1 MKSSLII
8 FGIDVLAFK
17 ERGKKTSRVY
27 SLVIMSTDHLEKHT
41 KITKRQLLKK
51 IQDIKPDYIAIDNI
65 FELAP
70 NAQGIIRLLELIPPT
85 SLLVQVTG
93 NPRTGMEKLSH
104 LITKHNLRKDL
115 SFSYNSQ
122 KLSAIE
128 AAEVAA
134 KLCVKQVGHI
144 VEAFE
149 EEIKIGITRKKSPGK
164 GGWSA
169 PRFERVS
176 RVAVQQAAKEVE
188 SVLKEKNL
196 KWDIFKYPQKR
207 VYLIQL
213 ENELIASIQMK
224 TKQLNTDLV
233 KVIVQ
238 RVTRATLD
246 FKPLDVA
253 MAPSVKSLKNIILGL
268 DPGTTTGIA
277 ILDCNR
283 GNVLYLGSKRECG
296 ISEII
301 RISTRYGKVSC
312 VAADVIPAPA
322 MVERVAKITG
332 GKLLTPSVLATVS
345 QKRSYLQDYSDLTV
359 NYSHLNSHE
368 RDALFGAL
376 KGYNLLKSQFQ
387 KVKRVI
393 EETHP
398 SLISHLSEIQ
408 RLVLA
413 GYSISNAISLI
424 HGREDSF
431 VTEIKETDFKHL
443 ITSLKNENIQ
453 WQTKFEI
460 MSEEMDKLDQEVKY
474 WRNQSRDQSWK
485 IKRLSTSLEK
495 TKVRNSRQTRK
506 KVTDVVEREV
516 GQIKEENKLFRQTIR
531 KNKLEI
537 KQLKEI
543 KNFWVQGH
551 EFPLKPLKS
560 FSDSSIRDTN
570 TNYGL
575 HEGDIVLVLDP
586 SGGGAQTAFKLIDFG
601 IRGVIIPEESPK
613 FSDQALLVFNEN
625 CVPCLELP
633 LSEYANRDRTSI
645 DPPLEIW
652 VYNELYLTDISVKE
666 EIRKQELQLQ
676 EKLRRKRMSLLIKKK
691 VALRNTRVDEFSFEN
706 ILNDFKEE
714 YIAMYQ
720 FPDSILYQESFSE
733 EE

>member
-27 SLVIMSTDHLEKHT
+27 SLVIMSTNHLEKHT

-122 KLSAIE
+122 KLAAIE

-134 KLCVKQVGHI
+134 KLCVKRVGHV
-144 VEAFE
+144 VEGFE
-149 EEIKIGITRKKSPGK
+149 EEIKIGITRKKSPGR

-188 SVLKEKNL
+188 LILKEKNL

-301 RISTRYGKVSC
+301 RISTRYGKVCC

-332 GKLLTPSVLATVS
+332 GKLLTPSVLASVS
-345 QKRSYLQDYSDLTV
+345 HKRSYLQDYSDLTV

-413 GYSISNAISLI
+413 GNSISNAISLI

-453 WQTKFEI
+453 WQAKFET
-460 MSEEMDKLDQEVKY
+460 MSDEMDKLDQEVKY
-474 WRNQSRDQSWK
+474 WRNQSRDQNWE
-485 IKRLSTSLEK
+485 IKRLITSLEK
-495 TKVRNSRQTRK
+495 TKIRNSRQTRK
-506 KVTDVVEREV
+506 KVTNVVEREV

-531 KNKLEI
+531 KNQLEI

-633 LSEYANRDRTSI
+633 LSEYANRDRTLI